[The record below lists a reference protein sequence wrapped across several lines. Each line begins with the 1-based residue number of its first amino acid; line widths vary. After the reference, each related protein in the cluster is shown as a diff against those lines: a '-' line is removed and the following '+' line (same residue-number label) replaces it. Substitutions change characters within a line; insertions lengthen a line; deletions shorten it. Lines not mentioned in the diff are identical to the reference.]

1 MRGTSHSAN
10 PKIVDYTWGEFM
22 HENSWR
28 TQWEAVDPDHNTEL
42 SVRVARR
49 HGSGSARG
57 MWPRVMGKI
66 E

>member
-1 MRGTSHSAN
+1 ML
-10 PKIVDYTWGEFM
+10 
-22 HENSWR
+22 ENSWR
-28 TQWEAVDPDHNTEL
+28 TQWEAVDSDHNTEL